1 MIELVEQFDN
11 LVVHWRGNV
20 LTILYDD
27 LLELLIPFISFN
39 DSQLR
44 RSNFLFQSF
53 DLVGQAFF
61 FCFGHLEL
69 IIELAN
75 FDCRIR
81 TERLLLFVV
90 SLADG
95 C

>member
-27 LLELLIPFISFN
+27 LLELLIPFISLN

-44 RSNFLFQSF
+44 QSSFPFQLV

-61 FCFGHLEL
+61 FCFGYLEL
-69 IIELAN
+69 LMELRIELAK
-75 FDCRIR
+75 FD
-81 TERLLLFVV
+81 
-90 SLADG
+90 
-95 C
+95 